1 MINETGF
8 FGEQSTKIYIFVFIV
23 KFNQFTESL
32 LIESI
37 YKKETNQLIRPVN

>member
-8 FGEQSTKIYIFVFIV
+8 FGEQSTKIHIFVFIV

-37 YKKETNQLIRPVN
+37 